1 MTEKPQPLSPL
12 PPQRQHSRTSP
23 EAGSHAQGSQRCQ
36 RLGYRQGSRDDTGQ
50 GGTWLDRELQSRS
63 PGARGWPGM
72 PPGAGRQPQL
82 EAKAQIPT
90 RREEEAPPDAHG
102 ETPGSLST
110 QLQDWRAWTGAGSLG
125 GVGQHRCPL
134 HPSLAN
140 RDVAVKGCG
149 RKERD
154 DSFALCS

>member
-63 PGARGWPGM
+63 SGARGWPGM

-90 RREEEAPPDAHG
+90 RREEEAPPDAHS

-125 GVGQHRCPL
+125 GGG
-134 HPSLAN
+134 S
-140 RDVAVKGCG
+140 
-149 RKERD
+149 
-154 DSFALCS
+154 ALLPPTPITG